1 MSETSAIEQS
11 LYTALTSEAGIT
23 AVVGTRVYAYLAPQG
38 AVMPY
43 IVYAPVAGEIEANCT
58 HEQQTV
64 EPLYIVRAVSEGGG
78 MSTVQTLAALIRSAI
93 ETTAESVV
101 AGVQLLGCYR
111 ESTVEYVEIFEGK
124 RYCHA
129 GGAYRVV
136 AYQV

>member
-1 MSETSAIEQS
+1 MSETGAIEQS

-43 IVYAPVAGEIEANCT
+43 IVYAPVSGGIESNCT

-64 EPLYIVRAVSEGGG
+64 EPLYTVRAVSEGGS
-78 MSTVQTLAALIRSAI
+78 MLAVHALAELIHSAI
-93 ETTAESVV
+93 GTTAESVV
-101 AGVQLLGCYR
+101 TGVQLLGCYR
-111 ESTVEYVEIFEGK
+111 ESTVEYVEVFEGK

-129 GGAYRVV
+129 GGVYRVL
-136 AYQV
+136 AYQI